1 MTTQRKNINNEQF
14 FTNYDTARRLATWIK
29 EQDWYSSITRT
40 IEPSAGDGAWL
51 DIGLQVDEAYDLQ
64 PMHDSVQEIDDWL
77 TYDVGETK
85 GKTLY
90 VGNPPFGRMG
100 KLAKAFVNHCAK
112 TGDYIA
118 FILPASMAKVTQIR
132 QIDPHLHLIHQEDL
146 LSETF
151 RFERDGKVVSTVFQV
166 WERRQV
172 LRVDPKKKTSCVDFS
187 FTTTSEVTYESAL
200 SQFLKMGLLEKPLE
214 KIQAEIDTK
223 SKNVREMTKKVKS
236 VKLKTTDNCDS
247 TDEDALT
254 QLKLELKSLK
264 RNKDDLKENC
274 MNILKSFSQ
283 RPAEVPIGVDIAIC
297 THGSGVGKVH
307 LKNFNSKSTRTHRF
321 INIANVDL
329 TKEELTKRLRSL
341 DYESIYKY
349 STGATCVSKEEIVYL
364 YSKKY
369 LTTEI

>member
-14 FTNYDTARRLATWIK
+14 FTNYETARRLANWIK
-29 EQDWYSSITRT
+29 EQEWYPSITRT

-51 DIGLQVDEAYDLQ
+51 DIGLQVDEAYDIE
-64 PMHDSVQEIDDWL
+64 PMHARVTKVDDWL
-77 TYDVGETK
+77 TYDPGEVR

-100 KLAKAFVNHCAK
+100 KLAKAFMNHCAK

-146 LSETF
+146 LDETF

-166 WERRQV
+166 WERRRE
-172 LRVDPKKKTSCVDFS
+172 LRVDPRKRTACSDFS
-187 FTTTSEVTYESAL
+187 FATTSEVTFESIA
-200 SQFLKMGLLEKPLE
+200 SQIIAKGLDKGLRNEIVGLL
-214 KIQAEIDTK
+214 
-223 SKNVREMTKKVKS
+223 
-236 VKLKTTDNCDS
+236 
-247 TDEDALT
+247 
-254 QLKLELKSLK
+254 
-264 RNKDDLKENC
+264 KE
-274 MNILKSFSQ
+274 SFSQ
-283 RPAEVPIGVDIAIC
+283 RPAEVPKGVDIAIC
-297 THGSGVGKVH
+297 THGSGVGKVFP
-307 LKNFNSKSTRTHRF
+307 KNFNSKSTRTHRF
-321 INIANVDL
+321 INIDNDNL

-364 YSKKY
+364 YCKKY
-369 LTTEI
+369 LTHEL

>member
-14 FTNYDTARRLATWIK
+14 FTNYETARRLANWIK
-29 EQDWYSSITRT
+29 EQEWYPSITRT

-51 DIGLQVDEAYDLQ
+51 DIGLQVDEAYDIE
-64 PMHDSVQEIDDWL
+64 PMHARVTKVDDWL
-77 TYDVGETK
+77 TYDPGEVR

-100 KLAKAFVNHCAK
+100 KLAKAFMNHCAK

-146 LSETF
+146 LDETF

-166 WERRQV
+166 WERRRE
-172 LRVDPKKKTSCVDFS
+172 LRVDPRKRTACSDFS
-187 FTTTSEVTYESAL
+187 FETTSEVTFESIA
-200 SQFLKMGLLEKPLE
+200 SQIIAKGLDKGLRNEIVGLL
-214 KIQAEIDTK
+214 
-223 SKNVREMTKKVKS
+223 
-236 VKLKTTDNCDS
+236 
-247 TDEDALT
+247 
-254 QLKLELKSLK
+254 
-264 RNKDDLKENC
+264 KE
-274 MNILKSFSQ
+274 SFSQ
-283 RPAEVPIGVDIAIC
+283 RPAEVPKGVDIAIC
-297 THGSGVGKVH
+297 THGSGVGKVFP
-307 LKNFNSKSTRTHRF
+307 KNFNSKSTRTHRF
-321 INIANVDL
+321 INIDNDNL

-364 YSKKY
+364 YCKKY
-369 LTTEI
+369 LTHEL

>member
-51 DIGLQVDEAYDLQ
+51 DVGLQVDEAYDIE
-64 PMHDSVQEIDDWL
+64 PMHDSVQKVDDWL

-100 KLAKAFVNHCAK
+100 KLAKAFMNHCAN

-132 QIDPHLHLIHQEDL
+132 QIDSRLHLIHQEDL

-166 WERRQV
+166 WERRQE
-172 LRVDPKKKTSCVDFS
+172 LRVDPKKKTSCSDFS
-187 FTTTSEVTYESAL
+187 FATTSEVTFESVV
-200 SQFLKMGLLEKPLE
+200 SQIIAKGLDKGFRSEIVGLL
-214 KIQAEIDTK
+214 
-223 SKNVREMTKKVKS
+223 
-236 VKLKTTDNCDS
+236 
-247 TDEDALT
+247 
-254 QLKLELKSLK
+254 
-264 RNKDDLKENC
+264 KE
-274 MNILKSFSQ
+274 SFSQ
-283 RPAEVPIGVDIAIC
+283 RPAEVPKGVDIAIC

-307 LKNFNSKSTRTHRF
+307 PKNFNSKSTRTHRF
-321 INIANVDL
+321 INIDNPNL
-329 TKEELTKRLRSL
+329 QKEKLTKRLRSL

-364 YSKKY
+364 YCNKY